1 MRPACAGPVPTSQP
15 RSLSRLR
22 ERDRVRA
29 RSLRKQ
35 STDAERVLW
44 RRLRDRQLDGF
55 KFRRQHPVGPFFADF
70 ACVEAGLVVE
80 LDGSQ
85 HLEPDV
91 ARADATRTQRLREA
105 GFDVLRFDDRQA
117 LLETDAVLQVIQRRL
132 AMRYSPSP
140 QPSPASGRGSKVS
153 RPGRASSGDK
163 QDSSPGRDNWN
174 SLPSAHG
181 GSGIEH
187 IEGMTP

>member
-1 MRPACAGPVPTSQP
+1 
-15 RSLSRLR
+15 
-22 ERDRVRA
+22 VRA

-35 STDAERVLW
+35 STDAERALW
-44 RRLRDRQLDGF
+44 RRLRGRQLDGF

-132 AMRYSPSP
+132 AMRHPHPSP
-140 QPSPASGRGSKVS
+140 LPQAGEGARSLGPVVQAVET
-153 RPGRASSGDK
+153 ASSGDK
-163 QDSSPGRDNWN
+163 QDFSPGRDNWN
-174 SLPSAHG
+174 SSPSAHG